1 MIIEDR
7 YFYYEISD
15 GFIRQL
21 FQGKK
26 ITHQL
31 FFPEKKK
38 VMKHAFQIS
47 VRSWQHNFFFKTG
60 KKIIFLHGVIILVS
74 QYFEGDHKG
83 N

>member
-38 VMKHAFQIS
+38 
-47 VRSWQHNFFFKTG
+47 
-60 KKIIFLHGVIILVS
+60 L
-74 QYFEGDHKG
+74 
-83 N
+83 